1 MVLREWPRLSDAP
14 KKSPGSVDMLN
25 RFALYT
31 PIDAAA
37 NARRR
42 QTFLRLSAEPLR
54 LLVGAGMV
62 SPFAETSSFKIE
74 IESPDGCHQAD
85 LEISWRPYPGSV
97 KRAVG
102 LTVVFSAFHKANGPD
117 VTMARDGDCFPIP
130 GLLWTRVEAG
140 QRKRLLNGVDMEV
153 GRA

>member
-1 MVLREWPRLSDAP
+1 MVLREWPLLSDAP

-31 PIDAAA
+31 SIDAAA

-54 LLVGAGMV
+54 LILVGTGMV

-74 IESPDGCHQAD
+74 IASPDGCRQAG

-102 LTVVFSAFHKANGPD
+102 LTVVFFS
-117 VTMARDGDCFPIP
+117 FP
-130 GLLWTRVEAG
+130 
-140 QRKRLLNGVDMEV
+140 
-153 GRA
+153 

>member
-1 MVLREWPRLSDAP
+1 MHVRSEDGSCNGGCSRPSVSGVRRDGPREWPRLSDAP

-25 RFALYT
+25 RSALYT

-54 LLVGAGMV
+54 LILVGTGMV
-62 SPFAETSSFKIE
+62 SPFAETGSFKIE
-74 IESPDGCHQAD
+74 VESPDGCHQTG

-102 LTVVFSAFHKANGPD
+102 LT
-117 VTMARDGDCFPIP
+117 
-130 GLLWTRVEAG
+130 
-140 QRKRLLNGVDMEV
+140 
-153 GRA
+153 

>member
-1 MVLREWPRLSDAP
+1 
-14 KKSPGSVDMLN
+14 MLN

-37 NARRR
+37 NARRC

-54 LLVGAGMV
+54 LILVGTGMV
-62 SPFAETSSFKIE
+62 SPFAETSSFKVE
-74 IESPDGCHQAD
+74 IASPDGCRQAG

-102 LTVVFSAFHKANGPD
+102 LTVVFFSFSIKQWPQRHHG
-117 VTMARDGDCFPIP
+117 
-130 GLLWTRVEAG
+130 AG
-140 QRKRLLNGVDMEV
+140 WRLLSDPRASLDACR
-153 GRA
+153 GRAAKTFAE